1 MKKKIIIGLFYIVGL
16 TFLSFGISTM
26 ILANLGAGAWD
37 AMYVGLSNI
46 TGLSVGTWILLVGIL
61 LILVNSLLLKKIPEF
76 LAVITIFI
84 IGALIDF
91 WLLIAFPGFSLTD
104 MGLRILMFVGSI
116 LIIAVGITFYL
127 QSSFARN
134 PMDTLMMA
142 IQIRTGK
149 SLAFSK
155 TVMEVTVLIIAL
167 IIGGPIG
174 IGTII
179 VTFSIGPL
187 IQLFYSPVTKF
198 RIVLCQDH
206 RKRVEMS

>member
-1 MKKKIIIGLFYIVGL
+1 MKSKMIIGLFYIVGL
-16 TFLSFGISTM
+16 TFLSLGISTM

-37 AMYVGLSNI
+37 AMYVGLSDI
-46 TGLSVGTWILLVGIL
+46 SGLSVGTWILLVGIL

-76 LAVITIFI
+76 LAVITILI

-91 WLLIAFPGFSLTD
+91 WLLIVFSGFSLSD
-104 MGLRILMFVGSI
+104 LSMRILLFIGSI
-116 LIIAVGITFYL
+116 LIIALGISFYL
-127 QSSFARN
+127 QSNFARN

-142 IQIRTGK
+142 IQVRTGK

-155 TVMEVTVLIIAL
+155 TVMEVIVLIIAL

-174 IGTII
+174 IGTVI
-179 VTFSIGPL
+179 VTLLIGPL

-198 RIVLCQDH
+198 RVILCQD
-206 RKRVEMS
+206 

>member
-1 MKKKIIIGLFYIVGL
+1 MKSKMIIGLFYIVGL
-16 TFLSFGISTM
+16 TFLSLGISTM

-37 AMYVGLSNI
+37 AMYVGLSDI
-46 TGLSVGTWILLVGIL
+46 SGLSVGTWILLVGIL

-76 LAVITIFI
+76 LAVITILI

-91 WLLIAFPGFSLTD
+91 WLLIVFSGFSLSD
-104 MGLRILMFVGSI
+104 LSMRILLFIGSI
-116 LIIAVGITFYL
+116 LIIALGISFYL
-127 QSSFARN
+127 QSNFARN

-142 IQIRTGK
+142 IQVRTGK

-155 TVMEVTVLIIAL
+155 TVMEITVLIIAL

-174 IGTII
+174 IGTVI
-179 VTFSIGPL
+179 VTLLIGPL

-198 RIVLCQDH
+198 RVILCQD
-206 RKRVEMS
+206 

>member
-91 WLLIAFPGFSLTD
+91 WLLIVFQGFSLTD
-104 MGLRILMFVGSI
+104 MGLRILMFAGSI

-198 RIVLCQDH
+198 RTILCQDQDTV
-206 RKRVEMS
+206 KG